1 MYLDD
6 DDDDDESVCG
16 LLYFMQEPNIAFR
29 NLDADYKRWEEDI
42 EKWQNPILRDDRLP
56 EW

>member
-1 MYLDD
+1 MYLD